1 MTENQQTEE
10 VEEIEL
16 TDRQRFE
23 MGVSAHGDPTGL
35 IARDMISQ
43 AFLDR
48 LYKSEALEHQNLIR
62 WLEAVGFDAEEPIPL
77 IDELMYEVD
86 AVLAEDE
93 IKEAID
99 LAFNAWYETNVTYL
113 SNLVVK
119 TLLKNRER
127 NTNE

>member
-1 MTENQQTEE
+1 MTENLQPEE

-43 AFLDR
+43 ALLDR

-62 WLEAVGFDAEEPIPL
+62 WLEAVGFDAEDVVAPIDDL
-77 IDELMYEVD
+77 LYEVD

-93 IKEAID
+93 IKEAIN

-113 SNLVVK
+113 SNLAIEA
-119 TLLKNRER
+119 LLKNRER

>member
-1 MTENQQTEE
+1 MTENQQPEE

-16 TDRQRFE
+16 TDQQRFE

-43 AFLDR
+43 ALLDR

-62 WLEAVGFDAEEPIPL
+62 WLETVGFDAEEPIPL

-93 IKEAID
+93 IKEAMD

-113 SNLVVK
+113 SNLAIKV
-119 TLLKNRER
+119 LLKNRER

>member
-1 MTENQQTEE
+1 MTENQQP
-10 VEEIEL
+10 EEIEL
-16 TDRQRFE
+16 TDQQRFE

-48 LYKSEALEHQNLIR
+48 LDKSEALEHQNLIQ
-62 WLEAVGFDAEEPIPL
+62 WLEAAGFNTEDGNPL
-77 IDELMYEVD
+77 VDELLYEVD
-86 AVLAEDE
+86 VVLAEDE
-93 IKEAID
+93 IKEAMD

-113 SNLVVK
+113 SNLAIK
-119 TLLKNRER
+119 ALLKNRER

>member
-1 MTENQQTEE
+1 MTENQQPEE

-16 TDRQRFE
+16 TDQQRFE

-43 AFLDR
+43 ALLDR
-48 LYKSEALEHQNLIR
+48 LYKSEALEHQKLIR

-86 AVLAEDE
+86 VVLAEDE
-93 IKEAID
+93 IKEAMD

-113 SNLVVK
+113 SNLAIK
-119 TLLKNRER
+119 ALLKNRER

>member
-1 MTENQQTEE
+1 MTENQQPEE

-16 TDRQRFE
+16 TDQQRFE

-35 IARDMISQ
+35 IARALISSDL
-43 AFLDR
+43 LDR

-62 WLEAVGFDAEEPIPL
+62 WLEAVGFDTEDAIPL

-86 AVLAEDE
+86 VVLAEDE
-93 IKEAID
+93 LKEAID
-99 LAFNAWYETNVTYL
+99 LVFNSWYETNVTYL
-113 SNLVVK
+113 SNLVIK